1 MARYVADKLG
11 SGMDGPPTRV
21 VLYAR
26 VSTEDQREH
35 RTIKNQLDFYRK
47 YLDLHGL
54 QDAGVYP
61 DDGVSGTIPLEER
74 PEGAKLLRD
83 AKAKLF
89 SQVLV
94 YRLDRIGR
102 DPRVILNAVHE
113 LQQAGVSVKSMTEPF
128 ETGTV
133 YGEFMMSILA
143 GVAGLERG
151 VFLERSALGTAR
163 AARAGKWLGGI
174 VPYGYRVD
182 GEGFL
187 EVSEAP
193 LEGVE
198 MTEAGLVRFIYACLA
213 ERGWS
218 TIRVADHLNALGV
231 PTSYGKDGRLVKR
244 GQRKIRTAGIWRPGR
259 IRNMI
264 VNPTYRGEHLYGKRT
279 AKKRELILRE
289 VPAIVDCYTWNKAQE
304 VLRSNLI
311 EATRNARRRY
321 LLRGLVVCGTC
332 GLRYGGTSYKGPGG
346 KLKAYYVCGGK
357 TAYRGPLQGK
367 CTNRNVPAEWLEEA
381 VWEDLVSFIRD
392 PGDALGRLREDA
404 GEPGAGDTAAERRS
418 LESALAG
425 KDVERQR
432 VMSLYRRGFAK
443 TADVEV
449 QLREVEREEKAL
461 RDELES
467 LVRDESD
474 REGQAARFESAGVLL
489 ASLRESVAGDV
500 PWEKRRELVKLLVKE
515 IRVSPPADG
524 GRKAV
529 VEATY
534 LFSQV
539 TYRTGMDSYSNLG
552 A

>member
-1 MARYVADKLG
+1 MNPAVKVAG
-11 SGMDGPPTRV
+11 
-21 VLYAR
+21 YFR
-26 VSTEDQREH
+26 VSTEEQRE
-35 RTIKNQLDFYRK
+35 RSTIQNQLDFYRK

-74 PEGAKLLRD
+74 TQGAKLLAD
-83 AKAKLF
+83 AKSHLF

-113 LQQAGVSVKSMTEPF
+113 LQQAGVTVKSMTEPF

-163 AARAGKWLGGI
+163 AARDGKWLGGI

-182 GEGFL
+182 GEGRL

-193 LEGVE
+193 LEGVN
-198 MTEAGLVRFIYACLA
+198 MTEAGVVRLIYACVA

-218 TIRVADHLNALGV
+218 TIKVADHLNALGI

-244 GQRKIRTAGIWRPGR
+244 GQRKVRTANLWRPGR
-259 IRNMI
+259 IRNMV
-264 VNPTYRGEHLYGKRT
+264 VNPTYRGEHQYGKRT
-279 AKKRELILRE
+279 AKKRELIPRL
-289 VPAIVDCYTWNKAQE
+289 VPAIVDDATWRKAQA

-311 EATRNARRRY
+311 EATRNAKRPY

-332 GLRYGGTSYKGPGG
+332 GLHYGGTSYKGPGG

-357 TAYRGPLQGK
+357 TAYRGPLQGR
-367 CTNRNVPAEWLEEA
+367 CRNSNVPAEWLEEA
-381 VWEDLVSFIRD
+381 VWEDLMGFIRN
-392 PGDALGRLREDA
+392 PGDALRRLREDA
-404 GEPGAGDTAAERRS
+404 GEPKTGDTAAERRN

-432 VMSLYRRGFAK
+432 VMSLYRRGFARIG
-443 TADVEV
+443 DVEV

-461 RDELES
+461 KEELES

-474 REGQAARFESAGVLL
+474 RAGQAARFESAEALL
-489 ASLRESVAGDV
+489 DSLRESVTGDV

-539 TYRTGMDSYSNLG
+539 TYRTGMGSYSNLG